1 MIRLWESHEYDVILG
16 VQLFDRC
23 RMTCCP
29 PHPAKSGHVTERD
42 FQEYLSVIH
51 IRLGLRMSADR
62 DTKILVTYRL
72 GQGPSTS
79 PVSPALRPLS
89 CRRYSVSTL
98 RRSKLEAIASFFP
111 PSDGNI
117 SRTNERHSDRRY
129 TCYLL
134 PFNTLISLLSMI
146 P

>member
-16 VQLFDRC
+16 VQLFDRF

-98 RRSKLEAIASFFP
+98 YDARNWM
-111 PSDGNI
+111 PSLPSSLPRMET
-117 SRTNERHSDRRY
+117 SRGRMKGIPIEDILA
-129 TCYLL
+129 TCYLSTPL
-134 PFNTLISLLSMI
+134 SLYSL
-146 P
+146 